1 MCLPFL
7 LGCFGGGPKL
17 IWCAPFA
24 SEKPPIVQDG
34 LVYVQAIRAG
44 HPGSAAQVF
53 ALNAVNGEERWA
65 SVDTIEELYGISGG
79 YVFCRNTAGDMVQL
93 NAQTGEKIFE
103 SEANNQPILHWATQG
118 DIIFI
123 INDLM
128 EVVAVDNRANK
139 VLWRMKLPFSPGEQ
153 TDLQLAG
160 NNMIV
165 SGNFRDQNNFFGI
178 IWCLNLE
185 TGQEIW
191 HYEAPT
197 PHEFAPLN
205 VFVHAPYVLAT
216 NTSPSELQT
225 QVLDINTGKAS
236 YAPLGIFD
244 IYGCYGR
251 TVYAPGGTY
260 NLQTGQKTGGEA
272 NWISGCV
279 FYNDIG
285 WKRQLSSVNIIRAFA
300 LRDTFDGDFMGK
312 RNWLDTPPNSA
323 LEGFDVSTGKSVFK
337 TKTCTFTRFSTPVI
351 NEGILYHTSIAVM
364 KEGKSGVWA
373 YRLPKGKQN

>member
-7 LGCFGGGPKL
+7 LGCFGCGPKL

-44 HPGSAAQVF
+44 HPGSVEQVF
-53 ALNAVNGEERWA
+53 ALNALTGEERWA
-65 SVDTIEELYGISGG
+65 SADTVEELYSISGG
-79 YVFCRNTAGDMVQL
+79 YVFCRNTAGHLVQL

-103 SEANNQPILHWATQG
+103 SEANNPQILKWTTQG
-118 DIIFI
+118 DHIFI
-123 INDLM
+123 VNDSM
-128 EVVAVDNRANK
+128 EVVAVNNRVSK
-139 VLWRMKLPFSPGEQ
+139 VLWRMKLPFSFKEQ

-160 NNMIV
+160 NNIIV
-165 SGNFRDQNNFFGI
+165 SANFRDQSNFLGM

-185 TGQEIW
+185 TGKEIW
-191 HYEAPT
+191 HFEPPA
-197 PHEFAPLN
+197 PHEFAPLS

-216 NTSPSELQT
+216 NTSPLGLRT
-225 QVLDINTGKAS
+225 YVLDINTGKER
-236 YAPLGIFD
+236 YPPLSFFD
-244 IYGCYGR
+244 VYGCYGH
-251 TVYAPGGTY
+251 TAYTSDGTY
-260 NLQTGQKTGGEA
+260 DLQTGQKTGDYT

-279 FYNDIG
+279 FYNNIG
-285 WKRQLSSVNIIRAFA
+285 WKRQLSSVNTIRAFT
-300 LRDTFDGDFMGK
+300 LRDSFDGDFIGK

-323 LEGFDVSTGKSVFK
+323 MEGFDVSTGKSVFK

-351 NEGILYHTSIAVM
+351 HEGILYHTSIAVM

-373 YRLPKGKQN
+373 YRLSKGK